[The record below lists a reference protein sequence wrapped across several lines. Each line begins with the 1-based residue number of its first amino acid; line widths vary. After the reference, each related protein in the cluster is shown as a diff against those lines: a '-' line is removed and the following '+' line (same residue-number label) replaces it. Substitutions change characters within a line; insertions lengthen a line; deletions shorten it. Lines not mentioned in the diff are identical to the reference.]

1 MTGLVTQAAL
11 VLALG
16 HTGWEAAHATRYA
29 PNVMERAATNHGLPL
44 ASCMV
49 SFDGAPLGAV
59 VWVRSRATGAL
70 LDCQVS
76 DLSAKADKQRHV
88 LANLVELDY
97 DSQALM
103 CVDVDGPWRLCKVD
117 ILEQARPNE

>member
-1 MTGLVTQAAL
+1 
-11 VLALG
+11 
-16 HTGWEAAHATRYA
+16 
-29 PNVMERAATNHGLPL
+29 MERAATNHGLPL

-49 SFDGAPLGAV
+49 SWDGAPLGTV

-76 DLSAKADKQRHV
+76 DLSQAKDRKRHV

-103 CVDVDGPWRLCKVD
+103 CVDADGPWRACKVD
-117 ILEQARPNE
+117 ILK